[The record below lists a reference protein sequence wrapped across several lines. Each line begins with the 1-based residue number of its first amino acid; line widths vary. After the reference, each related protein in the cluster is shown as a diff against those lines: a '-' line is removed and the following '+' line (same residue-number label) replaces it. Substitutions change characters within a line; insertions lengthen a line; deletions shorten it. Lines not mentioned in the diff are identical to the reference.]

1 MTQNSETSYKKS
13 NKATSSPW
21 LAFSVAALAIMSS
34 ALDRGASNVILP
46 NIAEE
51 FVSDI
56 PTAQWINTTYL
67 LMVAA
72 LLLPMGRLTDILG
85 SKKVIVS
92 GLIVFLFGGIAS
104 ALSPSIEIL
113 LSGRVLQGIGGAMV
127 QGTAFIIAIS
137 AFGERQRGKAVGLVL
152 IFVGLG
158 NVAGPTV
165 GGLVTTYAGWRSVF
179 IVTSLVSAAG
189 ALLAFLALDSH
200 RTNQISNSKFDW
212 YGATLCVSTLSSL
225 LAGIAMTAHFGW
237 SLIPLS
243 VIALSL
249 VSGGLFVWRGLVTD
263 SPILDL
269 QLFRRP
275 IFGLSILSNLIC
287 FVGMSSALFLLPFYL
302 KYVQGYPPDK
312 VGSVFIP
319 AAACMAIVSP
329 LSGRLSDRFGT
340 RIFTVG
346 GSLLVTIG
354 LIILSTLD
362 ESSNGLLPYIAMIP
376 ISAGMGAFYGPNNSA
391 ILAVTPTSNQSAV
404 VGFIN
409 LIRNSGS
416 LIAIPIAA
424 TIVTLV
430 MSSMGFEANL
440 SAVNY
445 GSETELISSFIKGMR
460 ISFAIFTSATL
471 IGMILSLCPTPKIIP

>member
-1 MTQNSETSYKKS
+1 
-13 NKATSSPW
+13 
-21 LAFSVAALAIMSS
+21 
-34 ALDRGASNVILP
+34 
-46 NIAEE
+46 
-51 FVSDI
+51 
-56 PTAQWINTTYL
+56 
-67 LMVAA
+67 
-72 LLLPMGRLTDILG
+72 
-85 SKKVIVS
+85 
-92 GLIVFLFGGIAS
+92 
-104 ALSPSIEIL
+104 
-113 LSGRVLQGIGGAMV
+113 
-127 QGTAFIIAIS
+127 
-137 AFGERQRGKAVGLVL
+137 
-152 IFVGLG
+152 
-158 NVAGPTV
+158 
-165 GGLVTTYAGWRSVF
+165 
-179 IVTSLVSAAG
+179 
-189 ALLAFLALDSH
+189 
-200 RTNQISNSKFDW
+200 
-212 YGATLCVSTLSSL
+212 
-225 LAGIAMTAHFGW
+225 
-237 SLIPLS
+237 
-243 VIALSL
+243 
-249 VSGGLFVWRGLVTD
+249 
-263 SPILDL
+263 
-269 QLFRRP
+269 
-275 IFGLSILSNLIC
+275 
-287 FVGMSSALFLLPFYL
+287 MSSALFLLPFYL

-404 VGFIN
+404 IGFIN

-471 IGMILSLCPTPKIIP
+471 IGMILSLCPTPKIIH

>member
-152 IFVGLG
+152 IFVGLK
-158 NVAGPTV
+158 
-165 GGLVTTYAGWRSVF
+165 R
-179 IVTSLVSAAG
+179 
-189 ALLAFLALDSH
+189 
-200 RTNQISNSKFDW
+200 
-212 YGATLCVSTLSSL
+212 
-225 LAGIAMTAHFGW
+225 
-237 SLIPLS
+237 
-243 VIALSL
+243 
-249 VSGGLFVWRGLVTD
+249 
-263 SPILDL
+263 L
-269 QLFRRP
+269 Q
-275 IFGLSILSNLIC
+275 
-287 FVGMSSALFLLPFYL
+287 V
-302 KYVQGYPPDK
+302 
-312 VGSVFIP
+312 
-319 AAACMAIVSP
+319 
-329 LSGRLSDRFGT
+329 
-340 RIFTVG
+340 
-346 GSLLVTIG
+346 
-354 LIILSTLD
+354 
-362 ESSNGLLPYIAMIP
+362 
-376 ISAGMGAFYGPNNSA
+376 
-391 ILAVTPTSNQSAV
+391 
-404 VGFIN
+404 
-409 LIRNSGS
+409 
-416 LIAIPIAA
+416 
-424 TIVTLV
+424 
-430 MSSMGFEANL
+430 
-440 SAVNY
+440 
-445 GSETELISSFIKGMR
+445 
-460 ISFAIFTSATL
+460 
-471 IGMILSLCPTPKIIP
+471 

>member
-1 MTQNSETSYKKS
+1 MTHDSITSHKK
-13 NKATSSPW
+13 TPHSPW
-21 LAFSVAALAIMSS
+21 LAFSVAALSIMGS

-51 FVSDI
+51 FGSDI

-92 GLIVFLFGGIAS
+92 GLIVFAFGGIGSSVA
-104 ALSPSIEIL
+104 PSIEIL
-113 LSGRVLQGIGGAMV
+113 LSGRILQGIGGAMI
-127 QGTAFIIAIS
+127 QGTAFIIAIA
-137 AFGERQRGKAVGLVL
+137 AFGEGQKGKAVGLVL

-179 IVTSLVSAAG
+179 IVTSLVSLAG
-189 ALLAFLALDSH
+189 ALLAFSALGSH
-200 RTNQISNSKFDW
+200 RANPTSNSQFDW
-212 YGATLCVSTLSSL
+212 FGAALCVSTLSAL
-225 LAGIAMTAHFGW
+225 LAGITMAAHSGW
-237 SLIPLS
+237 SFIPVT

-249 VSGGLFVWRGLVTD
+249 VSGGFFVWRGLVVD
-263 SPILDL
+263 NPILNL
-269 QLFRRP
+269 RLFRRP

-287 FVGMSSALFLLPFYL
+287 FLGLSSALFLLPFYL
-302 KYVQGYPPDK
+302 KYVLGYPPDK

-346 GSLLVTIG
+346 GLLLGSIG
-354 LIILSTLD
+354 LIMLATLD
-362 ESSNGLLPYIAMIP
+362 ESSYGFLPYIAMIP

-391 ILAVTPTSNQSAV
+391 ILAVTPESNQSAV
-404 VGFIN
+404 IGFIN

-416 LIAIPIAA
+416 LISIPISA

-440 SAVNY
+440 SAVSF
-445 GSETELISSFIKGMR
+445 GSETELVSSFLKGMR
-460 ISFAIFTSATL
+460 VSFVALTAVTL
-471 IGMILSLCPTPKIIP
+471 VGVVLSLYPNPKNIR

>member
-1 MTQNSETSYKKS
+1 MTHNFINSPQKTSH
-13 NKATSSPW
+13 SPW
-21 LAFSVAALAIMSS
+21 LAFSVAALSIMGS

-46 NIAEE
+46 NIAAE
-51 FVSDI
+51 FGSDI

-92 GLIVFLFGGIAS
+92 GLIVFAFGGIGSSVA
-104 ALSPSIEIL
+104 PSIEIL
-113 LSGRVLQGIGGAMV
+113 LAGRVLQGIGGAMI
-127 QGTAFIIAIS
+127 QGTAFIIAIA
-137 AFGERQRGKAVGLVL
+137 AFGEGQRGKAVGLVL

-158 NVAGPTV
+158 NVAGPAV

-189 ALLAFLALDSH
+189 ALLAFTALCSH
-200 RTNQISNSKFDW
+200 RPNPISNSQFDW
-212 YGATLCVSTLSSL
+212 LGAALCVSTLSAL
-225 LAGIAMTAHFGW
+225 LAGITMAAHSGW
-237 SLIPLS
+237 SFIPIT

-249 VSGGLFVWRGLVTD
+249 VSGGLFVWRGLVVD
-263 SPILDL
+263 NPILNL
-269 QLFRRP
+269 RLFRQP

-287 FVGMSSALFLLPFYL
+287 FLGMSSALFLLPFYL

-319 AAACMAIVSP
+319 AAACMAIASP

-346 GSLLVTIG
+346 GLLLGTIG
-354 LIILSTLD
+354 LIMLATLD
-362 ESSNGLLPYIAMIP
+362 ESSHDFLPYIAMIP

-391 ILAVTPTSNQSAV
+391 ILSVTPDSNQSAV
-404 VGFIN
+404 IGFIN

-416 LIAIPIAA
+416 LISIPISA

-440 SAVNY
+440 SAVTH
-445 GSETELISSFIKGMR
+445 GSETELIASFLTGMRVSFITLTAVTMVGVALSFYPNPKFMR
-460 ISFAIFTSATL
+460 
-471 IGMILSLCPTPKIIP
+471 

>member
-1 MTQNSETSYKKS
+1 MTHNFINSPKKTSH
-13 NKATSSPW
+13 SPW
-21 LAFSVAALAIMSS
+21 LAFSVAALSIMGS

-46 NIAEE
+46 NIAAE
-51 FVSDI
+51 FGSDI

-92 GLIVFLFGGIAS
+92 GLIVFAFGGIGSSVA
-104 ALSPSIEIL
+104 PSIEIL
-113 LSGRVLQGIGGAMV
+113 LAGRVLQGIGGAMI
-127 QGTAFIIAIS
+127 QGTAFIIAIA
-137 AFGERQRGKAVGLVL
+137 AFGEGQRGKAVGLVL

-158 NVAGPTV
+158 NVAGPAV

-189 ALLAFLALDSH
+189 ALLAFTALGSH
-200 RTNQISNSKFDW
+200 RPTPISNSQFDW
-212 YGATLCVSTLSSL
+212 LGAALCVSTLSAL
-225 LAGIAMTAHFGW
+225 LAGITMAAHSGW
-237 SLIPLS
+237 SFIPIT

-249 VSGGLFVWRGLVTD
+249 VSGGLFVWRGLVVD
-263 SPILDL
+263 NPILNL
-269 QLFRRP
+269 RLFRQP

-287 FVGMSSALFLLPFYL
+287 FLGMSSALFLLPFYL

-319 AAACMAIVSP
+319 AAACMAIASP

-346 GSLLVTIG
+346 GLLLGTIG
-354 LIILSTLD
+354 LIMLATLD
-362 ESSNGLLPYIAMIP
+362 ESSHDFLPYIAMIP

-391 ILAVTPTSNQSAV
+391 ILSVTPDSNQSAV
-404 VGFIN
+404 IGFIN

-416 LIAIPIAA
+416 LISIPISA

-440 SAVNY
+440 SAVTH
-445 GSETELISSFIKGMR
+445 GSETELIASFLTGMRVSFITLTAVTMVGVALSFYPNPKFMR
-460 ISFAIFTSATL
+460 
-471 IGMILSLCPTPKIIP
+471 